1 VPGLVTPTVDPYRPL
16 HTGASVVGKNGN
28 GEGNIRQ
35 RPDGRWEGRYHD
47 VSGKRRSVYGKT
59 RKEAAKKLAAKM
71 ANKASEPV
79 ETTQDA
85 TITAKEFF
93 AEYMDAIRDRIKRRS
108 YETSQDIIRLHLNPE
123 FGSKRLRDL
132 DRRSIQTM
140 YNRKRDAG
148 LSASRVGR
156 IHGVLAASL
165 NVAVKWGYIYENPCD
180 AVSKPKIPAPE
191 IRPFSKDEAKR
202 FIAAASG
209 ERYEA
214 LFVLGL
220 TSGARWGELAGLQW
234 RDLNLDSRRMHIQ
247 RALVNGYGGHSFDTP
262 KTNGSR
268 RSVGLTALATDALIR
283 HRERM
288 RDEGHEVSGDALV
301 FVNTL
306 GKPLHS
312 SNFIRRS
319 FKPLLRRAGLP
330 DTNWHAATRHSCTC
344 ILLLEGVNP
353 KSVAMQMGWSSV
365 AFMLQNYARFLPGW
379 GDDGAMD
386 AALADDL

>member
-1 VPGLVTPTVDPYRPL
+1 
-16 HTGASVVGKNGN
+16 
-28 GEGNIRQ
+28 
-35 RPDGRWEGRYHD
+35 
-47 VSGKRRSVYGKT
+47 
-59 RKEAAKKLAAKM
+59 
-71 ANKASEPV
+71 
-79 ETTQDA
+79 
-85 TITAKEFF
+85 
-93 AEYMDAIRDRIKRRS
+93 MDAIRDRIKRRS

>member
-1 VPGLVTPTVDPYRPL
+1 
-16 HTGASVVGKNGN
+16 
-28 GEGNIRQ
+28 
-35 RPDGRWEGRYHD
+35 
-47 VSGKRRSVYGKT
+47 VYGKT
-59 RKEAAKKLAAKM
+59 RQDVANKLAAKI
-71 ANKASEPV
+71 ANIDSEPV
-79 ETTQDA
+79 RDA
-85 TITAKEFF
+85 TITATDFF
-93 AEYMDAIRDRIKRRS
+93 AEYLEAVRDSIKRRS
-108 YETSQDIIRLHLNPE
+108 YETSSDIIRVHLNPE
-123 FGSKRLRDL
+123 FKGMRLRDL
-132 DRRSIQTM
+132 DRKSIQAM
-140 YNRKRDAG
+140 YTRKRNGG
-148 LSASRVGR
+148 LSASRVKR
-156 IHGVLAASL
+156 IHDVLAASL

-209 ERYEA
+209 DRYEA

-234 RDLNLDSRRMHIQ
+234 RDLNLDSRVMHIQ

-262 KTNGSR
+262 KTSGSR
-268 RSVGLTALATDALIR
+268 RSVGLTALATDALVR

-288 RDEGHEVSGDALV
+288 REEGHRVSGDALV

-379 GDDGAMD
+379 GDGGAMD
-386 AALADDL
+386 AALS

>member
-1 VPGLVTPTVDPYRPL
+1 MV
-16 HTGASVVGKNGN
+16 K
-28 GEGNIRQ
+28 
-35 RPDGRWEGRYHD
+35 
-47 VSGKRRSVYGKT
+47 
-59 RKEAAKKLAAKM
+59 
-71 ANKASEPV
+71 
-79 ETTQDA
+79 
-85 TITAKEFF
+85 
-93 AEYMDAIRDRIKRRS
+93 IRDRADGRKEIRETIDGVRRSFYGKSAKEVRAKYQQALANKDTKPAEQATTQSAIKVEAFFTEYLAAIKDSIKRRS
-108 YETSQDIIRLHLNPE
+108 HETSKDIIRLHLNPE

-132 DRRSIQTM
+132 DRRTIQAM
-140 YNRKRDAG
+140 YSGKRDGG
-148 LSASRVGR
+148 LSASRVKR
-156 IHGVLAASL
+156 IHDVLAAAL
-165 NVAVKWGYIYENPCD
+165 NVAVKWGYIHNNPCD
-180 AVSKPKIPAPE
+180 AVTKPKVQSPE

-202 FIAAASG
+202 YIAAAQG

-234 RDLNLDSRRMHIQ
+234 RDLDLESRVMHIQ
-247 RALVNGYGGHSFDTP
+247 RALVNGYGGHTFDTP

-268 RSVGLTALATDALIR
+268 RSVGLTQRATDALVS

-288 RDEGHEVSGDALV
+288 RDEGHKVTGDALV

-312 SNFIRRS
+312 SNFIRRY
-319 FKPLLRRAGLP
+319 FKPLLKRAGLP

-365 AFMLQNYARFLPGW
+365 AFMLTNYARFLPGW
-379 GDDGAMD
+379 GDGGAMD
-386 AALADDL
+386 AALS